1 MMESIKKR
9 IIRYNLH
16 LNGNE
21 IKKKLREVDPGIK
34 NEEVE
39 KLILDV
45 LKEEKELKQTKNDME
60 R

>member
-1 MMESIKKR
+1 MMESIKKI
-9 IIRYNLH
+9 IIRDNLH

-45 LKEEKELKQTKNDME
+45 LKEEKELNQTKNDIE